1 MITGK
6 EVAHPMAM
14 SQSSSGRS
22 KGGVRLLTASAS
34 VLCPSLALFAL
45 PLFSNVARAQELMPP
60 SLPGGEV
67 RLFTSDAAILE
78 STDNRKDL
86 PCTVTAVKPF
96 LGFDMKFH
104 GGYDVQTPLKEL
116 SGAENQLTMVFRVV
130 PEGHAD
136 SPVYFKQHYSVPAID
151 ENAGG
156 SAYLQGA
163 FELGEGKYHVDWLM
177 RDRTERICSFHWDSE
192 ASIPQK
198 DRPMTVDISPGAIQP
213 ADAELFREETPVQRE
228 KAATPLNVKVMVNFA
243 PQDSSSST
251 MQPFDTIALVSIL
264 RSIARDPRVGC
275 FSVVAYNMQEQR
287 VIYRQQDAAQID
299 FPALGQALTSLNL
312 GTIDLKRLS
321 QKHGDSEFLSKLIT
335 SEMKEDKQAPDAV
348 IFAGPKIML
357 DDGIP
362 GETLKQLADVKFPV
376 FYMNYNLNP
385 QANPWRDAIGSTV
398 KALKGAE
405 FTIARPR
412 DLFFSWTDIVGRIV
426 KSKFG
431 RTGISTSSQ

>member
-1 MITGK
+1 
-6 EVAHPMAM
+6 MAM
-14 SQSSSGRS
+14 SSSSLGNHFAGIACFYS
-22 KGGVRLLTASAS
+22 CGALLCSG
-34 VLCPSLALFAL
+34 LALFCSSAGG
-45 PLFSNVARAQELMPP
+45 QDLMPP
-60 SLPGGEV
+60 STPGGEV
-67 RLFTSDAAILE
+67 RLFTSDSAILE
-78 STDNRKDL
+78 STENRKDL
-86 PCTVTAVKPF
+86 PCTVSPAKPI

-104 GGYDVQTPLKEL
+104 AGYDVQTPLREL
-116 SGAENQLTMVFRVV
+116 AGSENQLTMVFRVT
-130 PEGHAD
+130 PEGRPD

-163 FELGEGKYHVDWLM
+163 VELGEGKYHIDWLM
-177 RDRTERICSFHWDSE
+177 RDRQERVCSFHWDAE

-198 DRPMTVDISPGAIQP
+198 DRPMTVDIAPGAVQP
-213 ADAELFREETPVQRE
+213 LDSELFKQEAPVQRE

-243 PQDSSSST
+243 PQDSASST
-251 MQPFDTIALVSIL
+251 LQPFDTVALVSIL
-264 RSIARDPRVGC
+264 RSIARDPRVGS

-287 VIYRQQDAAQID
+287 IIYRQEDAAQID

-312 GTIDLKRLS
+312 GTVDLKRLS
-321 QKHGDSEFLSKLIT
+321 QKHGDSEFLSKLI
-335 SEMKEDKQAPDAV
+335 SAEVKEEKQAPDAV

-357 DDGIP
+357 DDGLSS
-362 GETLKQLADVKFPV
+362 ETLKQLSDVKFPV

-385 QANPWRDAIGSTV
+385 QANPWRDAIGSAV

-412 DLFFSWTDIVGRIV
+412 DLFFSWADIVGRIV

-431 RTGISTSSQ
+431 RTGITNSSQ